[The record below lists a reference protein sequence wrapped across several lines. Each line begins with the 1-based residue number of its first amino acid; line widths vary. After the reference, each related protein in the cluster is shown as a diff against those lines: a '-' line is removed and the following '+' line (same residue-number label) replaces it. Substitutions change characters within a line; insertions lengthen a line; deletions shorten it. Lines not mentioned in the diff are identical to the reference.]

1 MIHQKNIDKLKYAKG
16 VSRKSFS
23 WLTDDA
29 HEFALR
35 RERGLKEPMTVKRV
49 AQKHKIFTTFEV
61 RRADIHDAAT
71 YSVEIRSLNER
82 LNYCDCPDYY
92 KNFLG
97 TCKHV
102 EKMLANLG
110 ASASK
115 TANSPF
121 VEIFIDHADGDLI
134 RIMRPRNLPGAVEK
148 FLHTYLNE
156 AGNIRIPEFETLS
169 VLVADLE
176 KLPQNVKTAIRVS
189 SSVHKWLYGIERRLE
204 LEKMKKLCGDKFR
217 SHGGCANFLKHHL
230 YDYQIEGMLH
240 LAFRF

>member
-102 EKMLANLG
+102 EKVLANLG